1 MMEQQPPGPND
12 GMFPP
17 AGGPGPPHP
26 GMDGPHG
33 HPGMMDHPSMD
44 PMGPQPPMDHMG
56 GPMDN
61 MGMNGGVPP
70 GMDPMGMDPMGM
82 DPMGNN
88 PDAMMGPP
96 YFESSEYPGKAKT
109 TSSTGHDGTAT
120 TGVVIGLS
128 GGRAGHGVS
137 RQSSSAS
144 MELDSVS
151 VKKIEEA
158 EDDYSKVK
166 QALLSD
172 LETDEDLCLPAEGF
186 LSPLMPSVL
195 EAEAESEAAAVRP
208 EFDPFTP
215 SVPLPQFLAT
225 TSTDSHLAS
234 SSASSQHRRSKDT
247 LESIFGG
254 QSSMLLSKDSRSA
267 AEPAGLNNYS
277 VELLV
282 PTTTTTKAE
291 SRSSYFSTSD
301 NSSRSLL
308 EAEMHESRFNL
319 EEHQS
324 SSFINNHSNHS
335 STTTKASS
343 SNLLLVTAEEPFP
356 ICLSPELEEMM
367 TLHQQQPL
375 PKLANR
381 SVQPLIGHLS
391 PRTNEVYTIPEL
403 SEEESSPTTGD
414 AVAKAA
420 GKGTCIPYTSTL
432 LIFLHINLCSFFLF
446 VPLLHFDYYI
456 LIVQPNL
463 CG

>member
-1 MMEQQPPGPND
+1 
-12 GMFPP
+12 
-17 AGGPGPPHP
+17 
-26 GMDGPHG
+26 
-33 HPGMMDHPSMD
+33 
-44 PMGPQPPMDHMG
+44 
-56 GPMDN
+56 
-61 MGMNGGVPP
+61 
-70 GMDPMGMDPMGM
+70 
-82 DPMGNN
+82 
-88 PDAMMGPP
+88 
-96 YFESSEYPGKAKT
+96 
-109 TSSTGHDGTAT
+109 
-120 TGVVIGLS
+120 
-128 GGRAGHGVS
+128 
-137 RQSSSAS
+137 
-144 MELDSVS
+144 
-151 VKKIEEA
+151 
-158 EDDYSKVK
+158 
-166 QALLSD
+166 
-172 LETDEDLCLPAEGF
+172 
-186 LSPLMPSVL
+186 
-195 EAEAESEAAAVRP
+195 
-208 EFDPFTP
+208 
-215 SVPLPQFLAT
+215 
-225 TSTDSHLAS
+225 
-234 SSASSQHRRSKDT
+234 
-247 LESIFGG
+247 
-254 QSSMLLSKDSRSA
+254 MLLSKDSRSA

-432 LIFLHINLCSFFLF
+432 MIFLHINLCSFFLF
-446 VPLLHFDYYI
+446 VLLHFDYYI